1 MLLFQLLY
9 ITLHLSNKKDP
20 FSLRGLW
27 YSLTC
32 FTTDTLDLL
41 LLSLLRV
48 GSLSGLSYYG
58 SVIAAAEAV
67 EKEKGKGSKLQSKLL
82 SNAITSK
89 VLHFNADA
97 YTSNGN
103 KSSLPNGNGKLENG
117 SLKEPL
123 LSRKD
128 SVAVK
133 APTTFYQEWF
143 AGSSRKDAV
152 LLVVFLLC
160 TGFQVHL
167 CSHCYLSVSPS
178 CFVPHL
184 WWHTEMTTALLLRLA
199 GRNLS
204 VTRLLSMCGVM
215 IW

>member
-1 MLLFQLLY
+1 MILCGGMLLLFQLLY
-9 ITLHLSNKKDP
+9 ITVHLSNKKDP
-20 FSLRGLW
+20 FWLRGLW

-58 SVIAAAEAV
+58 SVVASAEAV

-89 VLHFNADA
+89 VLHSNADA

-152 LLVVFLLC
+152 LLIVFLLC

-167 CSHCYLSVSPS
+167 CSHCYS
-178 CFVPHL
+178 F
-184 WWHTEMTTALLLRLA
+184 R
-199 GRNLS
+199 
-204 VTRLLSMCGVM
+204 
-215 IW
+215 